1 MLLAGCSHPEQQ
13 HLSKLNIEAAEVGDV
28 PASTVPNLP
37 AEQDV
42 VAFSHGP
49 GPTSTAVYRHSIPCP
64 FRMISSTSGIK
75 VLDDR
80 IQLCFQPLEA
90 TSPEAVPLSACP
102 YELAVKYEMYGI
114 PDSVNPRFEIVG
126 SCENLAH

>member
-1 MLLAGCSHPEQQ
+1 MRFRSFIAACTLMLLAGCSHPEQQ

-49 GPTSTAVYRHSIPCP
+49 GPTSTAVYRHTIP
-64 FRMISSTSGIK
+64 
-75 VLDDR
+75 V
-80 IQLCFQPLEA
+80 
-90 TSPEAVPLSACP
+90 
-102 YELAVKYEMYGI
+102 
-114 PDSVNPRFEIVG
+114 RFE
-126 SCENLAH
+126 